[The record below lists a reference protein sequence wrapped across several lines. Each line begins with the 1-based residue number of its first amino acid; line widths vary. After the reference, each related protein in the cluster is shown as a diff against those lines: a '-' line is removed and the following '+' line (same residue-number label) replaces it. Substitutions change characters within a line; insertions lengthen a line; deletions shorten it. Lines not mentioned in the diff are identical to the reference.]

1 MTSCQDCTKG
11 LFVAGHLNVNC
22 PGSLVIGHLA
32 NIGHILNNLHLNSY
46 KVFESYTADM
56 WAKYQTREG
65 NDDLSR

>member
-1 MTSCQDCTKG
+1 M
-11 LFVAGHLNVNC
+11 AGHLNVNC
-22 PGSLVIGHLA
+22 PGSLVMVIGHLA